1 MADKISRLRSLD
13 DEKLIDIVKNYR
25 QYNYDTDFRKAAI
38 GILKGRG
45 IDKEQLK
52 LTGNFEN
59 QTYTTAVK
67 IYDLF
72 KRNSIIAIVFYIFI
86 IITAIFL
93 PMFVESEHLEIIILS
108 IILIAVIFYIVF
120 FIKSFISQINFFKI
134 IEKYPGSGI
143 TLIFF
148 FTGLPLY
155 IFLYLYYR
163 NRMKEELKLIQ

>member
-1 MADKISRLRSLD
+1 MTDKISRLRALD
-13 DEKLIDIVKNYR
+13 DEKLVDIVKNYR

-38 GILKGRG
+38 GILESRG
-45 IDKEQLK
+45 IDKEQLI

-59 QTYTTAVK
+59 QTYTAAIK

-72 KRNSIIAIVFYIFI
+72 KRNSIIALVFYIFI

-93 PMFVESEHLEIIILS
+93 PMFLESEHLEIIMLS
-108 IILIAVIFYIVF
+108 SILIAVIFYIIF
-120 FIKSFISQINFFKI
+120 FIKSFINQVNFFKI
-134 IEKYPGSGI
+134 IGKYPGSGI
-143 TLIFF
+143 AIIFF

-163 NRMKEELKLIQ
+163 NRMKEKLKLIQ